1 MTQSLNIML
10 HSYLTIALRTLWKHR
25 GVTAINILGLAAG
38 MAVCLFVGLLVW
50 DQGTH
55 DTFHPGADR
64 LYRVTTIQGSAS
76 DQPFATSPAEL
87 APVLREGVAG
97 TEAAARLRRADQNI
111 VHDEQGVA
119 TRGLYADAAFFD
131 VFGFD
136 LVAGSADEAL
146 AAPYTAVVTREMA
159 QRLYGDADPVG
170 QTFRLPSTGVFRVT
184 GVVSRAAYRSH
195 LDFDVLLSF
204 ATLQQTRPDDIAQD
218 WRQATSYYT
227 YLRLAPGTTPSDL
240 APSLRQIETQYLSTD
255 TEERVPTRFELQAVA
270 AIPLST
276 PLMNE
281 IATGILPASVGLFLA
296 VLALLVLVAAGFNYV
311 NLSTAR
317 SLTRAREVGVRKAI
331 GAHRQQVV
339 GQFVAEAVVVALLAF
354 AMALVLLQALVPAY
368 NQLSIH
374 QEQQLA
380 AQIDVAPGPMLYG
393 LFALFALVVG
403 AVAGLYPAWH
413 LSRFQPARVLKSSA
427 QQQTPGFSWMTPR
440 KVLIVLQFAIALIV
454 IVTTT
459 LVYRQ
464 AQHMARADTNF
475 RTSGLVQVELQDAD
489 YEPFQQKA
497 HQLAGIEQVGAASN
511 MPLSGSMRSVGL
523 QSDRIPEPLNHS
535 LYYAFDFEAMEAF
548 AFPFVATS
556 NWSEARFEGGQTVVI
571 NETAVREL
579 GFESPHAAVG
589 QPITLHRDTA
599 RAVQVAGVV
608 EDFPFFFLE
617 SKARP
622 VAFHYNPSDVQLAI
636 AQVAPGQE
644 QAAIERLSA
653 TWRQLDGTNPP
664 DVRRY
669 SDVFG
674 ERFAAPLADASF
686 VLGLVAGLAI
696 LISCL
701 GLLGIATYTVQTR
714 LREIGIRKAMGASVS
729 SILGLLSRDFVGL
742 VAIAVVAGLPVGW
755 WINQL
760 WLQNMAY
767 RIELGMGAFALSA
780 ASMLALALLAIG
792 PQAMCAARLDPAQTL
807 RSE

>member
-1 MTQSLNIML
+1 ML
-10 HSYLTIALRTLWKHR
+10 RNYLTIALRTLWKHR
-25 GVTAINILGLAAG
+25 GITAINILGLAAG
-38 MAVCLFVGLLVW
+38 MAVCLFVGLLIW
-50 DQGTH
+50 DQVTH
-55 DTFHPGADR
+55 DAFHPGAER
-64 LYRVTTIQGSAS
+64 LYRVTSIQGSAS
-76 DQPFATSPAEL
+76 NQPFATSPAEF
-87 APVLREGVAG
+87 APVLREVVSG
-97 TEAAARLRRADQNI
+97 TEAAARLRRADQNV
-111 VHDEQGVA
+111 VHDEQGFA
-119 TRGLYADAAFFD
+119 TRGLYADASFFD

-136 LVAGSADEAL
+136 LVAGNPDKVL
-146 AAPYTAVVTREMA
+146 AAPFTAVVTRKMA
-159 QRLYGDADPVG
+159 QRVYGDADPIG
-170 QTFRLPSTGVFRVT
+170 QTFRLPNVGTFRVT
-184 GVVSRAAYRSH
+184 GIVNRADYRSH

-240 APSLRQIETQYLSTD
+240 VPSLRQIEEQYLPPD
-255 TEERVPTRFELQAVA
+255 PNEGVPTRFELQAVA
-270 AIPLST
+270 DIPLSA
-276 PLMNE
+276 PLLNE
-281 IATGILPASVGLFLA
+281 IATGMLPSSVGLFLV

-331 GAHRQQVV
+331 GAHRQQVM
-339 GQFVAEAVVVALLAF
+339 GQFTAEAVVVACVAF
-354 AMALVLLQALVPAY
+354 AVALVLLQGLVPAY

-374 QEQQLA
+374 QELA
-380 AQIDVAPGPMLYG
+380 AQIDVTPGLMLYG
-393 LFALFALVVG
+393 LFALFALAVG

-413 LSRFQPARVLKSSA
+413 LSRFQPARILKASA
-427 QQQTPGFSWMTPR
+427 QQTPGFSGMTPR

-475 RTSGLVQVELQDAD
+475 RTSGLVQVELQAAD
-489 YEPFQQKA
+489 YGPFQQKA
-497 HQLAGIEQVGAASN
+497 RQLPGIEQVGAASDV
-511 MPLSGSMRSVGL
+511 PLSGSMQSVGL
-523 QSDRIPEPLNHS
+523 QSDRTPEPLNHS
-535 LYYAFDFEAMEAF
+535 LYYALDFEAMEAF
-548 AFPFVATS
+548 DFPFVATG

-579 GFESPHAAVG
+579 GFESPQAAVG
-589 QPITLHRDTA
+589 QPVTLHRDTA
-599 RAVQVAGVV
+599 RAVQIIGVI
-608 EDFPFFFLE
+608 EDFQFFFLE

-622 VAFHYNPSDVQLAI
+622 VVFHYSPSDVQLAL
-636 AQVAPGQE
+636 AQVAPGKE
-644 QAAIERLSA
+644 QAAIEQLRA

-664 DVRRY
+664 SVRRY

-686 VLGLVAGLAI
+686 VLGLGAGLAI

-701 GLLGIATYTVQTR
+701 GLLGMATYTVQTR

-729 SILGLLSRDFVGL
+729 SILSLLSKDVAGL

-760 WLQNMAY
+760 WLQNVAY
-767 RIELGMGAFALSA
+767 RIELGWGTFALSA
-780 ASMLALALLAIG
+780 VGMLALALLAIG
-792 PQAMCAARLDPAQTL
+792 PQTIRAARLDPATTL
-807 RSE
+807 RDE